1 MSAKDLAPQGGRN
14 ALDAFFPLVY
24 DQLRDLAHGQL
35 ARFRPG
41 DTLDTTALVHEAYIK
56 LGNRSRPPFNDRRH
70 FLSVAALAMRQIVV
84 DYARQH
90 AAQKRG
96 GAASHIAL
104 DETIHSPIDIDA
116 QAVGLVALDAAL
128 DKLTR
133 VDERLTRVVE
143 LRFFAGL
150 SVDETAGVLDV
161 SSATVKR
168 DMRAARAF
176 LHHEMGQSRG

>member
-1 MSAKDLAPQGGRN
+1 
-14 ALDAFFPLVY
+14 
-24 DQLRDLAHGQL
+24 L

-41 DTLDTTALVHEAYIK
+41 NTLDTTALVHEAYVK
-56 LGNRSRPPFNDRRH
+56 LADRSRPPFNDRRH

-84 DYARQH
+84 DYARER

-96 GAASHIAL
+96 GAASHVAL
-104 DETIHSPIDIDA
+104 DEMSDSPIDVDA
-116 QAVGLVALDAAL
+116 QAMELVALDAAL
-128 DKLTR
+128 DRLAS

-150 SVDETAGVLDV
+150 SIDETAGVLDV
-161 SSATVKR
+161 STATVKR

-176 LHHEMGQSRG
+176 LHSEMNHSHE